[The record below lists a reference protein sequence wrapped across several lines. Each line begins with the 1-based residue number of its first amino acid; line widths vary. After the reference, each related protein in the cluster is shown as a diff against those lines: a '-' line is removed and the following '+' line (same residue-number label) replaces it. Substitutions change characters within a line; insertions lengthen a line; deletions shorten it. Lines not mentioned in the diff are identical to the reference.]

1 MSDETKVVLDTDL
14 KDADL
19 KDAVLPTDPL
29 VGTEDPDLKSE
40 RVQDE

>member
-1 MSDETKVVLDTDL
+1 MSDETKVVLETDL
-14 KDADL
+14 KDA
-19 KDAVLPTDPL
+19 VPPTDPL